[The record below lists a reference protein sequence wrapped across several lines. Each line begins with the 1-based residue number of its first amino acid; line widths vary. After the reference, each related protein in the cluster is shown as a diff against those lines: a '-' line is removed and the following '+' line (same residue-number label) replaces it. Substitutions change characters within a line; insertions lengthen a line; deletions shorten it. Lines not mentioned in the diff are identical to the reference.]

1 MAKISGSRPAA
12 SFLWVP
18 WMTAASTLRAF
29 VDIRM
34 PSLIPLIA
42 ILIALGL
49 LFVWVGASQA
59 LVPFVYPLL

>member
-1 MAKISGSRPAA
+1 MSKMPGSRPIG
-12 SFLWVP
+12 SFLWLP
-18 WMTAASTLRAF
+18 WMIAASTLRAF
-29 VDIRM
+29 FDIRM